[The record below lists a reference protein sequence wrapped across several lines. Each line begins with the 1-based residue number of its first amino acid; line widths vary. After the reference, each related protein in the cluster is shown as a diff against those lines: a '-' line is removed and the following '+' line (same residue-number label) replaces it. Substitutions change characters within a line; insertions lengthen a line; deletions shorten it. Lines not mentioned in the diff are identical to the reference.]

1 MIFFS
6 EKHNM
11 IRKIAEKVAREKVL
25 PRAKEIDETG
35 AFPWDLVDVFRRHGF
50 LYLMLP
56 EKYGGLDGDIT
67 SLCIVIEELA
77 KVSGAASLIP
87 LAHNV
92 GVMPILIGASETQK
106 EYVYGRMVQ
115 EDRVCLFAFC
125 LTEPEA
131 GSDAS
136 GMKTVA
142 VKEGKYYYLRGRKS
156 FITNGANAEFYTVF
170 ASTNPKLRTKG
181 ISAFLVERGFPGVY
195 VGKNEKKMGML
206 GSDLTEVVFE
216 DVPLTEENLIGKEGQ
231 GWDLAMMTLNLSR
244 PAVGAQAVGIAQGAL
259 DYSVEYAWRRVQF
272 GQKIADFEGIQFM
285 VADMA
290 TEIEA
295 ARALVYD
302 AAQLLDMKVYER
314 DKMSAIGVDKLSAMA
329 KLYSS
334 DVAMRVTTDAVQILG
349 GYGYTKDSPVER
361 MMRDAKATQI
371 YEGTNQIQR
380 LVIARNI
387 FRRFMPL
394 EDQ

>member
-11 IRKIAEKVAREKVL
+11 IKKIAEKVAREKVL

-35 AFPWDLVDVFRRHGF
+35 AFPWDLVEIFRKQGF

-92 GVMPILIGASETQK
+92 GIMPIMIGANERQK
-106 EYVYGRMVQ
+106 EYVYSRLV
-115 EDRVCLFAFC
+115 EEKKVCLFAFC

-136 GMKTVA
+136 NMKTIA
-142 VKEGKYYYLRGRKS
+142 IKEGKHYYLRGRKTL
-156 FITNGANAEFYTVF
+156 ITNGANAEFYTVF
-170 ASTNPKLRTKG
+170 ATINPNLRTKG
-181 ISAFLVERGFPGVY
+181 ICAFLVERGYPGVII
-195 VGKNEKKMGML
+195 GKNEQKMGMI
-206 GSDLTEVVFE
+206 GSDLTEIIFD
-216 DVPLTEENLIGKEGQ
+216 DVPLTKENLIGEEGQ
-231 GWDLAMMTLNLSR
+231 GWDLAMSTLNLSR

-259 DYSVEYAWRRVQF
+259 DFSVEYAWKRIQF
-272 GQKIADFEGIQFM
+272 GQKLADFEGIQFM
-285 VADMA
+285 ISDMA
-290 TEIEA
+290 THIEA

-334 DVAMRVTTDAVQILG
+334 DVAMKVTTDAVQILG
-349 GYGYTKDSPVER
+349 GYGYTKEYPVER

-380 LVIARNI
+380 IVIARNI
-387 FRRFMPL
+387 FRKFMPI
-394 EDQ
+394 EEE